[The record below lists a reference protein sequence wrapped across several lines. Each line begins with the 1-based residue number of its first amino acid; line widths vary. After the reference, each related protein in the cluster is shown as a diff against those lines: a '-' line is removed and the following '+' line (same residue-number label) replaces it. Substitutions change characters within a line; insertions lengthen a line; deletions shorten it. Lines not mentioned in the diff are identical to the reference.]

1 MTENHWKLFERTAKV
16 GGVLVSIT
24 VGWMVLTAAM
34 EAIDLR
40 VTAIETFG
48 SAPHQKALRE
58 INTALGVMQRE
69 QAVMKYLACRAPEN
83 RLDSTCENVPKP

>member
-1 MTENHWKLFERTAKV
+1 MERAIKV

-40 VTAIETFG
+40 VTTIEKYG
-48 SAPHQKALRE
+48 SPPLQRQMREMQDSLRSVQK
-58 INTALGVMQRE
+58 E
-69 QAVMKYLACRAPEN
+69 QSVSRYLQCRAPEN
-83 RLDSTCENVPKP
+83 RADSFCADVVRPR